1 MARDLFIVIFSK
13 DRACQL
19 DSLLRSLR
27 DNFRVPC
34 RGITV
39 LYKATG
45 PAFTDGYEKLMQYT
59 AGERVTWRKEQSFGG
74 DVLDMVCNLAGE
86 SLCMFLV
93 DDDIM
98 HRPLALGPVLDVFT
112 DEHLFV
118 SLRASRAYGRDIPP
132 GFITTEPYLEWQWNY
147 SKKKWVTWNYP
158 FSIDG
163 NIFHAAHINR
173 IVRKI
178 SFEAPNSFEGRMHTY
193 RHHWW
198 VKRIKKGLAPLDAVV
213 FNNPLNRVQA
223 ESETWHNNVSTESL
237 NEAFLSGMRINN
249 AALYSARP
257 DATHYSVAVSLEKG
271 KAQ

>member
-1 MARDLFIVIFSK
+1 MARDLFIIIFSK

-19 DSLLRSLR
+19 ESLLRSVR
-27 DNFRVPC
+27 DHFRSAYLS
-34 RGITV
+34 ITV
-39 LYKATG
+39 LYKATS
-45 PAFTDGYEKLMQYT
+45 PAFNNGYELAKKT
-59 AGERVTWRKEQSFGG
+59 CVCDKVAWRPEQSFQN
-74 DVLDMVCNLAGE
+74 DVAAICGALAPE
-86 SLCMFLV
+86 SLVMFLV
-93 DDDIM
+93 DDDVVF
-98 HRPLALGPVLDVFT
+98 RPCMLEGVLDAFT
-112 DEHLFV
+112 DEYLFV
-118 SLRASRAYGRDIPP
+118 SLRASRAYSSDMPP
-132 GFITTEPYLEWQWNY
+132 EFITSEPYLEWKWNY
-147 SKKKWVTWNYP
+147 SKRRWVTWNYP

-163 NIFHAAHINR
+163 NIFHAAHISK

-178 SFEAPNSFEGRMHTY
+178 SFEAPNSFEGRMHTC

-198 VKRIKKGLAPLDAVV
+198 VKRIKKGLALLDAVV

-249 AALYSARP
+249 AVLYSARP